1 MKQIL
6 LVFIGG
12 GIGSATRFGIGRL
25 LKNTIGTFPIGTFFV
40 NIVGCLLIGVLMGWG
55 LKNQNINENQTL
67 LLITGFCGGFTTF
80 SAFAAENQFFLKNGE
95 FTHFLTYTLAS
106 LILGI
111 LAVIFGLFISKHL

>member
-12 GIGSATRFGIGRL
+12 GIGSAARFGIGKL
-25 LKNTIGTFPIGTFFV
+25 LKNTISTLPIGTFFV
-40 NIVGCLLIGVLMGWG
+40 NILGCLLIGVLMGWG

-95 FTHFLTYTLAS
+95 FTQFLTYTLAS

>member
-95 FTHFLTYTLAS
+95 FTQFLTYTLAS

>member
-12 GIGSATRFGIGRL
+12 GIGSAARFGIGKL
-25 LKNTIGTFPIGTFFV
+25 LKNTISTFPIGTFFV
-40 NIVGCLLIGVLMGWG
+40 NILGCLLIGVLMGWG

-95 FTHFLTYTLAS
+95 FTQFLTYTLAS

>member
-95 FTHFLTYTLAS
+95 FTQFLTYTLAS

-111 LAVIFGLFISKHL
+111 LAVIFGLIISKHL

>member
-12 GIGSATRFGIGRL
+12 GIGSAARFSIGKL
-25 LKNTIGTFPIGTFFV
+25 LKNTISTLPIGTFFV
-40 NIVGCLLIGVLMGWG
+40 NILGCLLIGVLMGWG

-95 FTHFLTYTLAS
+95 FTQFLTYTLAS

>member
-40 NIVGCLLIGVLMGWG
+40 NIVGCLLIGVFMGWG

-95 FTHFLTYTLAS
+95 FTQFLTYTLAS

>member
-12 GIGSATRFGIGRL
+12 GIGSATRFGIGKL
-25 LKNTIGTFPIGTFFV
+25 LKNTASTFPIGTFCV
-40 NIVGCLLIGVLMGWG
+40 NIIGCLLIGLLMGWG

-95 FTHFLTYTLAS
+95 FTQFLTYTLAS

-111 LAVIFGLFISKHL
+111 LAVILGLFISKHL